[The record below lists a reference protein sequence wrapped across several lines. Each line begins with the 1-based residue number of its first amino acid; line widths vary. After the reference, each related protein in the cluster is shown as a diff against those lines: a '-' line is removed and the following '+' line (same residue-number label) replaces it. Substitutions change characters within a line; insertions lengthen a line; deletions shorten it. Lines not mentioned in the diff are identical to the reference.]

1 VGIKVLGDDLHQ
13 IAAAG
18 EKIEAALQQVAG
30 TRSVYAERQLAAVF
44 MEVIPRREDLLRYG
58 AATDDVLDVVE
69 VGLGGMPIGR
79 VFDGRERYS
88 LIARFGRDFRADEE
102 GIRSLPVSTAQGVV
116 PLGALADVKRS
127 PGPAMLIDEGGQLA
141 GYIYID
147 PGERDLGGYV
157 DEAREVVSGLGL
169 DPALQIQ
176 WTGQYEFLERAQ
188 ERLFFMAPL
197 TLVLIFLLVW
207 LSFRTI
213 GETTIVLL
221 TLPFSLLGSVWFLA
235 LAGYDLSIASW
246 VAMIALIGVA
256 AEVGMVLA
264 VYLDLGVKHAL
275 EAGETLTP
283 ARLAEVAA
291 DSAAGRMRGM
301 VLAIAMN
308 LLGLLPVLFSDG
320 VGSDVARR
328 MAGPMFGG
336 LLTLSFMTALVLP
349 AMWVLWRSRQLQ
361 RGTLSDSLAVS
372 QAE

>member
-1 VGIKVLGDDLHQ
+1 MFETIITLKPREQWRPGVEVKDIIAELEAGMDYPGVQNAFTMPIKARVDMLSTGIRTPVGIKVLGDDLHQ

-235 LAGYDLSIASW
+235 LAGYDLSIAS
-246 VAMIALIGVA
+246 
-256 AEVGMVLA
+256 
-264 VYLDLGVKHAL
+264 
-275 EAGETLTP
+275 
-283 ARLAEVAA
+283 
-291 DSAAGRMRGM
+291 
-301 VLAIAMN
+301 
-308 LLGLLPVLFSDG
+308 
-320 VGSDVARR
+320 
-328 MAGPMFGG
+328 
-336 LLTLSFMTALVLP
+336 
-349 AMWVLWRSRQLQ
+349 
-361 RGTLSDSLAVS
+361 
-372 QAE
+372 